1 MDLVLSL
8 QKTNPFRACLHE
20 GWGPQI
26 GEVTCVG
33 SPQLSRK
40 RDQIKIKDYMD
51 RRVTLPKRVTALTW
65 SPPAPPCKQ
74 ALNLNL
80 GNAVSDQSLFRQ

>member
-1 MDLVLSL
+1 MDLVLAL

-20 GWGPQI
+20 G
-26 GEVTCVG
+26 EVTCG
-33 SPQLSRK
+33 ESPQLSRK